1 MADAQLGSLFAPSL
15 GGYIP
20 APVRRTSPWEQA
32 VASILGQAGGQLAS
46 GAVDT
51 LTTPDPNSVE
61 GHGLHRAWNPGEVN
75 QRSVTAE
82 TGRHN
87 TAEEDLGRS
96 GQMISLAGEKD
107 RTDVA
112 REGLASENARFEKQL
127 SQSKTQ
133 ADQDRALAIHVAA
146 VHEFLGL
153 QKGTLDANDSKSS
166 GNLRSATADYY
177 RSQIPLKD
185 SQTKTSDSKLKIAEQ
200 LRKMMQNGG
209 AGLNLDNQ
217 D

>member
-1 MADAQLGSLFAPSL
+1 MADAQLGSLYTPSL

-20 APVRRTSPWEQA
+20 AKVRRTSPWEQA
-32 VASILGQAGGQLAS
+32 VASILGQAGGALAT

-112 REGLASENARFEKQL
+112 REGLAAENDRFTKQL
-127 SQSKTQ
+127 AQSKTQ

-153 QKGTLDANDSKSS
+153 QKGSLDAKDSQSS
-166 GNLRSATADYY
+166 GNLRNATADYY

-185 SQTKTSDSKLKIAEQ
+185 SQTRASDSKVQMANE
-200 LRKMMQNGG
+200 LRKLM
-209 AGLNLDNQ
+209 LNSPAPLNQ